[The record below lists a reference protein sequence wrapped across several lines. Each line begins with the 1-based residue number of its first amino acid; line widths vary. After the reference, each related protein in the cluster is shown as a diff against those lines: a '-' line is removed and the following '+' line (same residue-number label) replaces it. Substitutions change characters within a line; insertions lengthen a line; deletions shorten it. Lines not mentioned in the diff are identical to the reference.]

1 MERYTLTSVL
11 NLILLTA
18 SLSLFVYIRWY
29 FSTLSSNVRNRL
41 QTNEIFISMFIGFL
55 AFFVVS
61 NKTIP
66 AFNRYMF
73 FLSLVA
79 VFVGACVMYLKH
91 LQSKQNL
98 FPKSYVLFHNG
109 KFYKGILMQHKLK
122 EKDIMST
129 LKLQGVNDLIHVDT
143 IVLEAN
149 GELTVTLKEEIKTAA

>member
-29 FSTLSSNVRNRL
+29 FSTLSSNIRNRL
-41 QTNEIFISMFIGFL
+41 QTNEIFISMFVGFF
-55 AFFVVS
+55 AFFVIS
-61 NKTIP
+61 NKSIP

-79 VFVGACVMYLKH
+79 MFVGACVMYLRH
-91 LQSKQNL
+91 LQSKQNQ
-98 FPKSYVLFHNG
+98 FPKAYVLFHSG
-109 KFYKGILMQHKLK
+109 KFYKGILIQHKLT
-122 EKDIMST
+122 EKDILST
-129 LKLQGVNDLIHVDT
+129 LKMQGVNDLVDVDT

-149 GELTVTLKEEIKTAA
+149 GELTVTLKEEVKTAA